1 MGLKCLDLR
10 WEVVIYYF
18 FGFPLRIHSRKRL
31 SRAWRAILSI
41 NLLDNC
47 PANVEWLLFNISSQ
61 SEPIVRQSCQ
71 INEWLQPKKDH
82 WKMST
87 VKLVVELVKLIQSFL
102 DHRTFVGCFVQQ
114 IYVRSWYLSY
124 KRTLLG
130 TPYLSVEGLLRGSTW
145 VYVGLCGSTWV
156 YVVE

>member
-1 MGLKCLDLR
+1 
-10 WEVVIYYF
+10 
-18 FGFPLRIHSRKRL
+18 
-31 SRAWRAILSI
+31 
-41 NLLDNC
+41 
-47 PANVEWLLFNISSQ
+47 
-61 SEPIVRQSCQ
+61 
-71 INEWLQPKKDH
+71 
-82 WKMST
+82 MST

-102 DHRTFVGCFVQQ
+102 DHRTFVGCFVQE